1 MKNVRSEGRQQEI
14 SGVSKIFVKSI
25 RKAPKTF
32 SKTIQFDK
40 INANAYCEKTVRDT
54 VESRFLEQVR
64 DEQNSSSYR
73 GSR

>member
-1 MKNVRSEGRQQEI
+1 MT
-14 SGVSKIFVKSI
+14 SI
-25 RKAPKTF
+25 RKVPKTF

-40 INANAYCEKTVRDT
+40 INANAYCEKTVRDR
-54 VESRFLEQVR
+54 VESRLLEQVR

>member
-1 MKNVRSEGRQQEI
+1 MKNDRSEGRQQEI
-14 SGVSKIFVKSI
+14 SGVSKIFVTSI

-54 VESRFLEQVR
+54 VES
-64 DEQNSSSYR
+64 
-73 GSR
+73 